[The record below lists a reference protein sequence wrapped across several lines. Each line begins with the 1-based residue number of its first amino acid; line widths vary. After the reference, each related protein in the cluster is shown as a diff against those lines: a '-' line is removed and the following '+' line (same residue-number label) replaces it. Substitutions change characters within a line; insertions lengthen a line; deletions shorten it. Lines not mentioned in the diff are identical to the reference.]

1 MGKGPCT
8 EVKVIF
14 LKDMPGTGKK
24 GEVKEVASGYA
35 RNYLIPNGLALEAT
49 PGHLRELKMR
59 EENRAKRTARE
70 IEEAQK
76 TAAKLSG
83 KTIKVKVKAGEEGR
97 LFGSV
102 TPADLAAALSAEGI
116 KVDKKKIELAEHI
129 KQLGSYTAQV
139 RLHPEFSVPVT
150 VLVEKL

>member
-1 MGKGPCT
+1 M
-8 EVKVIF
+8 KVIF
-14 LKDMPGTGKK
+14 LKDVPNTGKK
-24 GEVKEVASGYA
+24 GEIKEVSSGYA

-49 PGHLRELKMR
+49 PGHLKELKMR

-70 IEEAQK
+70 TKEAQN

-83 KTIKVKVKAGEEGR
+83 KIVTVKVKAGEEGR

-102 TPADLAAALSAEGI
+102 TPADIAAALSSEGI

-129 KQLGSYTAQV
+129 KSLGSYTAQV
-139 RLHPEFSVPVT
+139 RLHPEVSVPIT
-150 VLVEKL
+150 ILVEKI